1 METIEELVDKV
12 PPLDKGGTFT
22 GPSWDEAVP
31 IFDALLK
38 AEATSALV
46 GMLKAVD
53 DGQDYKARYLLHGLA
68 QYLGRPDKAE
78 ARLKFSTALAAA
90 LSSDRPAAAR
100 GYCARQLQVIGGPEA
115 VPALGKALADPEIGE
130 YAAQAR
136 WAIRDGAAA
145 DFRKALDGP
154 SRLAAIQ
161 ALGVLKD
168 VDSIDVLRKA
178 AAEPAALWALARIGD
193 AGAVEL
199 LLKAADVEPAF
210 DRIKAASACLLLA
223 ENLLAVG
230 KKVEAQR
237 IYRHLE
243 ATRSD
248 PAEAYLKELAVEALS
263 R

>member
-31 IFDALLK
+31 ILDALLK

-53 DGQDYKARYLLHGLA
+53 DGQDYRPRYLLHVLA
-68 QYLGRPDKAE
+68 QYLGRPEKE
-78 ARLKFSTALAAA
+78 EQRRKFSTALAAA
-90 LSSDRPAAAR
+90 LSSDKPAAVR

-115 VPALGKALADPEIGE
+115 VPALGQALADPGIGE
-130 YAAQAR
+130 YAAQALL
-136 WAIRDGAAA
+136 AIREGAAA
-145 DFRKALDGP
+145 EFRKALDGP
-154 SRLAAIQ
+154 SRLAAIH

-168 VDSIDVLRKA
+168 VEAVEALRK

-193 AGAVEL
+193 AGAVDL
-199 LLKAADVEPAF
+199 LLKAADVEPAY
-210 DRIKAASACLLLA
+210 DRAKAASACLLLA
-223 ENLLAVG
+223 ENLAAAG
-230 KKVEAQR
+230 KKAEAQR
-237 IYRHLE
+237 IYKHLE
-243 ATRSD
+243 ATRTEPS
-248 PAEAYLKELAVEALS
+248 EAYLRNLATDALA